1 MRDNPRVTS
10 SDGAIVFRRR
20 GITIGEAYFDAATAR
35 DLGRVDLLRVV
46 GAFSPPVE
54 HGSRERHTL
63 VIDLATDED
72 RLLEQMS
79 KDTRYKIRRATKDSL
94 RVAATLQPSS
104 ATVDE
109 FSDFYDR
116 FASAQS
122 VSPAFR
128 PRLHALADQGNLVLA
143 TATDED
149 RLLEQMSKDTR
160 YQIRR
165 AMQKDPVRVASTAQP
180 SSATIDEFSDFYD
193 RFASAQSVSP
203 VFRPRLR
210 ALADRGNLVLTTAS
224 DEDGAV
230 LVQHAYVAARAR
242 SYMLYS
248 ASVLAQ
254 SADSSARN
262 LVGRANR
269 YLHWHD
275 IRFFRDRG
283 YDLYDFG
290 GLDVTGRSEKTSRIA
305 HFKRGFGGEVR
316 PVYSS
321 TSARSLL
328 GAAVQRILGLRGV
341 DF

>member
-1 MRDNPRVTS
+1 MRDNHTVSPP
-10 SDGAIVFRRR
+10 DGAIVFRRR
-20 GITIGEAYFDAATAR
+20 GIRIGEMYFDAASAH
-35 DLGRVDLLRVV
+35 DLGRIDLLRVV
-46 GAFSPPVE
+46 AAYSPPVE
-54 HGSRERHTL
+54 HGARERHTL
-63 VIDLATDED
+63 VIDLAGDED

-79 KDTRYKIRRATKDSL
+79 KDTRYQVRRAMQKDPL
-94 RVAATLQPSS
+94 RVAGTVQPSS
-104 ATVDE
+104 AMVDE

-128 PRLHALADQGNLVLA
+128 PRLHALAN
-143 TATDED
+143 
-149 RLLEQMSKDTR
+149 
-160 YQIRR
+160 
-165 AMQKDPVRVASTAQP
+165 
-180 SSATIDEFSDFYD
+180 
-193 RFASAQSVSP
+193 
-203 VFRPRLR
+203 
-210 ALADRGNLVLTTAS
+210 RGNLVLTTAT

-254 SADSSARN
+254 SSDSSVRN
-262 LVGRANR
+262 LIGRANR

-275 IRFFRDRG
+275 IRLFRDRG

-290 GLDVTGRSEKTSRIA
+290 GLDVTGRSEKTARIA
-305 HFKRGFGGEVR
+305 KFKRGFGGEVR

-328 GAAVQRILGLRGV
+328 GTAAQRMLGLRGV